1 MVLTTSL
8 KCKKESLNTL
18 PPATMSGENT
28 MGGYI
33 DGKLFVSR
41 RLDLLSQDPGAS
53 YNPTLPLL
61 GFSGRTILKVDGP
74 NFGFSIKENLNK
86 GRLTFTSGGK
96 NTGLLLL
103 GGGDTNSFYPES
115 GYLEFTRFDTTTKI
129 FSGIFDVIFK
139 SGSGQTIHVTD
150 GRFDLKAK

>member
-1 MVLTTSL
+1 
-8 KCKKESLNTL
+8 
-18 PPATMSGENT
+18 MSGENT
-28 MGGYI
+28 IGAYI
-33 DGKLFVSR
+33 AGKLFVSR
-41 RLDLLSQDPGAS
+41 RLDLLSQDPGVS

-74 NFGFSIKENLNK
+74 TFGFTIKENLNK

-103 GGGDTNSFYPES
+103 GGGDTNLFHPES
-115 GYLEFTRFDTTTKI
+115 GYLEFTRFDTSTKI

-139 SGSGQTIHVTD
+139 SESGQTIHVTD